1 MAAQTK
7 EIEKQILKLTN
18 SERATLAMR
27 LINSLDNLDEKE
39 NERLWTEEAD
49 KRYRAYKVGRI
60 TATSAKDAIKEARLK
75 LE

>member
-1 MAAQTK
+1 MSVQTK

-18 SERATLAMR
+18 SERASLAMQ

-49 KRYRAYKVGRI
+49 RRYKAYKEGRI
-60 TATSAKDAIKEARLK
+60 TATPAKDAIREAKLK
-75 LE
+75 LK